1 MCEAPYGRNAVF
13 TRPRCL
19 RSGPGALLVSALL
32 LLSACGRPAST
43 HSSQRSA
50 SQNGDPSGGGLPVA
64 QVAVARQGAVH
75 PTIALSGL
83 IAPLQNVGITS
94 SLSEPADNVY
104 VNEGQRVSR
113 GQPLAQLD
121 TADLRA
127 NLTAAQRNAAEA
139 EAKVNQTRYQA
150 TQNIQQ
156 GGDQVR
162 SADAAVAQ
170 ARAAFAQDQA
180 DLARYRG
187 LAGNGYLA
195 AQTLQQ
201 QQTKVQ
207 SDAAALSSAQA
218 ALATARSNETVNGN
232 GDQGLQ
238 AANIAATEAAAASAR
253 AAITQL
259 AVQIDKA
266 TIRSPIDGVVVNRN
280 FDPGEYPG
288 TRTLFTVQKISQV
301 YAELN
306 APTSQVFLVRPGQ
319 RVRLTASDFGGRSFE
334 GTVEAVLGQAQ
345 PGSTN
350 FTVKAIVDNPREV
363 LRSGMEV
370 NATLALPSIAGVTIP
385 DTAFLDDSH
394 SSVMVVRDGVTH
406 TVAVHERGTASGL
419 AVVAGLNSGA
429 RVVTNGQAGLIAGE
443 RVAAR

>member
-1 MCEAPYGRNAVF
+1 RQIFPTTRNSGRSVPAAILA
-13 TRPRCL
+13 C
-19 RSGPGALLVSALL
+19 ALL
-32 LLSACGRPAST
+32 LLSACGHHAPSRASQT
-43 HSSQRSA
+43 GA
-50 SQNGDPSGGGLPVA
+50 SQNANAGSGGLPVA
-64 QVAVARQGAVH
+64 QVSIARRGAVQ

-104 VNEGQRVSR
+104 VNEGERVTR

-121 TADLRA
+121 TADLQA
-127 NLTAAQRNAAEA
+127 NLIAAQRNAAEA
-139 EAKVNQTRYQA
+139 EAKVNQTQYQA

-162 SADAAVAQ
+162 SASAAVAQ
-170 ARAAFAQDQA
+170 AGAALAQDQA
-180 DLARYRG
+180 DLSRDQS
-187 LAGNGYLA
+187 LAGRGYLA

-201 QQTKVQ
+201 QQTKVR
-207 SDAAALSSAQA
+207 SDAAAVSSAQA
-218 ALATARSNETVNGN
+218 ALATARSNQTVNGT

-238 AANIAATEAAAASAR
+238 AANIAAAQAAAASAR
-253 AAITQL
+253 ASIQQL
-259 AVQIDKA
+259 QVQIDKA

-288 TRTLFTVQKISQV
+288 TRTLFTLQKISQV

-306 APTSQVFLVRPGQ
+306 APTSQVFLVQPGQ

-334 GTVEAVLGQAQ
+334 GTVDAVLGQVA

-350 FTVKAIVDNPREV
+350 FTVKAVIDNSNDV

-370 NATLALPSIAGVTIP
+370 NATLDLPGIAGVTVP

-394 SSVMVVRDGVTH
+394 SSIMVVRDGVTR
-406 TVAVHERGTASGL
+406 TVDVHERGSADGL
-419 AVVAGLNSGA
+419 AVVAGLSPGA
-429 RVVTNGQAGLIAGE
+429 RVVTNGQAGLIAGQ
-443 RVAAR
+443 RVAVR